1 MKQYVPGSI
10 FIPQPVF
17 IIGTYDEGGKPN
29 AMNAAWCGQVSPKNI
44 GIALSSHKST
54 DNIKLNMEFTVSF
67 ATEGTAEASDFVGIA
82 SGNKD
87 PEKMAKTGWTCTKA
101 PHVNAPYFEE
111 FPVYLECKVVE
122 IKQEY
127 GENIII
133 AEIIS
138 TFADE
143 EVLTDGKIDIDK
155 LKPII
160 FDSSMLC
167 YRTVGESIGPAW
179 GIGKKLM

>member
-17 IIGTYDEGGKPN
+17 IIGTYDENGTPN
-29 AMNAAWCGQVSPKNI
+29 AMNAAWCGQISPKNI

-67 ATEGTAEASDFVGIA
+67 ATVKTAEASDFVGIA
-82 SGNKD
+82 SGSKD
-87 PEKMAKTGWTCTKA
+87 PDKIAKTGWTAVKA

-111 FPVYLECKVVE
+111 FPVYIECKVVE
-122 IKQEY
+122 IQEEF
-127 GENIII
+127 GENRIV

-143 EVLTDGKIDIDK
+143 DVLTDGKIDMDK
-155 LKPII
+155 LEPII

-167 YRTVGESIGPAW
+167 YRKIGESIGPAW
-179 GIGKKLM
+179 GIGKKFM